1 VWHWTARQPRNA
13 PRVEILGG
21 SVATPVEQWVDECAR
36 LMKPAKT
43 VWCDGSQAENDGLV
57 DEMLRDGTYIALNEK
72 THQRCYLHRSN
83 PNDVARTEN
92 LTFICTRTKDAAG
105 PTNNWMA
112 PQEAKDKVRPLF
124 DGAMKNRTMYVI
136 PYILGPEK
144 SPYSKVGVEVTDS
157 PYVVAS
163 MRIMSRMG
171 TAALNRLGGSDDFVP
186 GMHSLGDLSPD
197 RRFILHFP
205 EERLIWSVGSGY
217 GGNALLGK
225 KCFALRIAS
234 FMAREQGWMAEHMLL
249 LGLESPSGKTT
260 YMAAAFPSAC
270 GKTNLAMMVSSLEK
284 EGYRVK
290 TIGDDIAWM
299 HVAKD
304 GTLRAVN
311 AEAGFFGVAPG
322 TNLKTNPNMM
332 TAFHHDTI
340 FTNTAMTAVSREPWW
355 EGIGTEPHEELIDWK
370 GQKWTPG
377 SGPAAHP
384 NSRYTVAAKQSPSI
398 SSHWEDP
405 EGIPISAI
413 IFGGRRAKLAPLVYE
428 ARDWNH
434 GVFVGAT
441 MASETTAAATGAVG
455 VSRRDPMAMIPFCGY
470 NMADYFQHWLDMGP
484 KIKNAPKI
492 FHVNWFRKDSNGK
505 FLWPGF
511 GENVRV
517 LKWMVDRIEGRAAAT
532 DTPIGYVPT
541 PASLT
546 LDGMNIPRES
556 LDELLS
562 VNSNDWAQETEVTTK
577 FFEIFGDRLPREITN
592 QQKALT
598 DRLAR
603 TTVAA
608 K

>member
-1 VWHWTARQPRNA
+1 M
-13 PRVEILGG
+13 
-21 SVATPVEQWVDECAR
+21 ATPVEQWVDECAR

-355 EGIGTEPHEELIDWK
+355 EGIGIEPHEELIDWK

-562 VNSNDWAQETEVTTK
+562 VNSNDWAQETEATTK

>member
-1 VWHWTARQPRNA
+1 M
-13 PRVEILGG
+13 
-21 SVATPVEQWVDECAR
+21 ATPVEQWVDECAR

-562 VNSNDWAQETEVTTK
+562 VNSNDWAQETEATTK

>member
-1 VWHWTARQPRNA
+1 LDSPARQPRSA
-13 PRVEILGG
+13 PRVKILGG
-21 SVATPVEQWVDECAR
+21 TVATPVEKWVDECAR
-36 LMKPAKT
+36 LTKPSSV
-43 VWCDGSQAENDGLV
+43 VWCDGSQAENDRLV
-57 DEMLRDGTYIALNEK
+57 DQMLRDGTYIDLNEK
-72 THQRCYLHRSN
+72 THSRCYLHRSN

-92 LTFICTRTKDAAG
+92 LTFICTRTQEAAG

-112 PQEAKDKVRPLF
+112 PQAAKDKVRPLF
-124 DGAMKNRTMYVI
+124 DGAMKGRSMYVI
-136 PYILGPEK
+136 PYILGAAN
-144 SPYSKVGVEVTDS
+144 SPYSKIGVEVTDS

-171 TAALNRLGGSDDFVP
+171 AAAIERLGGSDDFVP
-186 GMHSLGDLSPD
+186 GLHSLGDLSPD

-205 EERLIWSVGSGY
+205 EEKLIWSVGSGY

-249 LGLESPSGKTT
+249 LGLEDPSGKST

-290 TIGDDIAWM
+290 TIGDDISWM
-299 HVAKD
+299 HIAKD
-304 GTLRAVN
+304 GTLRAIN

-340 FTNTAMTAVSREPWW
+340 FTNTSMTAVSREPWW
-355 EGIGTEPHEELIDWK
+355 EGIGTEPREDLIDWK
-370 GQKWTPG
+370 GQKWSPEM
-377 SGPAAHP
+377 GPAAHP
-384 NSRYTVAAKQSPSI
+384 NSRYTVAANQSPSI

-405 EGIPISAI
+405 EGVPVSAI
-413 IFGGRRAKLAPLVYE
+413 IFGGRRARLAPLVYE
-428 ARDWNH
+428 SRDWDH

-470 NMADYFQHWLDMGP
+470 NMADYFQHWLEMGP
-484 KIKNAPKI
+484 KIKNPPKI
-492 FHVNWFRKDSNGK
+492 FHVNWFRKDAHGK
-505 FLWPGF
+505 FLWPGY

-517 LKWMVDRIEGRAAAT
+517 LKWMVDRIAGRAAAT

-541 PASLT
+541 PSSLT
-546 LDGMNIPRES
+546 LDGLNISRES

-562 VNSNDWAQETEVTTK
+562 VNAADWAQETEATAK
-577 FFEIFGDRLPREITN
+577 FFEIFGDRLPHEISS
-592 QQKALT
+592 QQKAQT

-603 TTVAA
+603 TTVAT

>member
-1 VWHWTARQPRNA
+1 M
-13 PRVEILGG
+13 
-21 SVATPVEQWVDECAR
+21 ATPVEQWVDECAR

-355 EGIGTEPHEELIDWK
+355 EGIGIEPHEELIDWK

-405 EGIPISAI
+405 EGIPLSAI

-562 VNSNDWAQETEVTTK
+562 VNSNDWAQETEATTK